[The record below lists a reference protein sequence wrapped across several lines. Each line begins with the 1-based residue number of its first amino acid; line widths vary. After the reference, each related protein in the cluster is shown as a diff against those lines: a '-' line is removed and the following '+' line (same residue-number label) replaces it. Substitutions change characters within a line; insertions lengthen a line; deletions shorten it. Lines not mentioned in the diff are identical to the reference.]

1 MKTQHKNILSAAFFS
16 AALLGAMSIAVTL
29 PLAGVAYA
37 KGGNGGGNGNDNS
50 GGNGDGASGSK
61 AHENSGSAKSDGA
74 TSGGSTKSTGTG
86 KVRAAK
92 AGVTSGGHGTHAK
105 AKKSKAVGDNAS
117 VPGAS
122 PSELGALN
130 AAHASPRA
138 LANANPNSR
147 VGRIAAY
154 RDAVLGRADLLSDY
168 DQARAALDAATPPA
182 RDPATIGGDIAQ
194 LDIDIGAK
202 SIELADLQ
210 AELAAAPAD
219 ADTTA
224 LAGEIASLETVIDA
238 LSVDRTAAQ
247 AELDAANLYD
257 DLTALEA
264 ELRQAIA
271 DQPATELGLL
281 EAAANKPVTDAVVAA
296 VNNLLGLDPA
306 ALIIPDAPQPP
317 ATGDAPVQ

>member
-1 MKTQHKNILSAAFFS
+1 MKTKHKNILSAAFFS
-16 AALLGAMSIAVTL
+16 AALLGAMSITMTL
-29 PLAGVAYA
+29 PFAGVAYA
-37 KGGNGGGNGNDNS
+37 KGGNDGGNGGGDGGNGGGNGGNS
-50 GGNGDGASGSK
+50 GGNGG
-61 AHENSGSAKSDGA
+61 GSAHSDRGN
-74 TSGGSTKSTGTG
+74 SGGSKKSTGAG
-86 KVRAAK
+86 K
-92 AGVTSGGHGTHAK
+92 AGVSESGVTAAGKHATAK
-105 AKKSKAVGDNAS
+105 PKKSKTKADL
-117 VPGAS
+117 PGAS
-122 PSELGALN
+122 ASDLGALN
-130 AAHASPRA
+130 AAHASPQA
-138 LANANPNSR
+138 LANASPNSR

-168 DQARAALDAATPPA
+168 DLARAALDAATPPS
-182 RDPATIGGDIAQ
+182 RDSATIGGDIAQ
-194 LDIDIGAK
+194 LDTDIGVKAA
-202 SIELADLQ
+202 ELSGLQ

-224 LAGEIASLETVIDA
+224 LAGEIAAVEGEIDA
-238 LSVDRTAAQ
+238 LSAERATVQ
-247 AELDAANLYD
+247 AELDAAKAYD
-257 DLTALEA
+257 TLTLREA